1 MALVHSPRIVTD
13 NLVLCVD
20 AANTKSYPGSGT
32 TWYDLSGNGNHW
44 TIEGTVSHGND
55 TVATSTKVFSMT
67 ASGDS
72 NRIVSPATGRNGN
85 DYTIMCATRYTST
98 TASTQER
105 ILSGNDYDPNWLLGH
120 WDGNIS
126 VHFAGGWIGSS
137 GGNAPIPGATDWA
150 IYTCSRDHSAD
161 DQDYWVNGTKA
172 INDNSSGSNGPDI
185 LIVGG
190 GGDSS
195 EYSNCACGFVIVYD
209 KVLTDSEIKQ
219 NFDALKGRFGL

>member
-1 MALVHSPRIVTD
+1 M
-13 NLVLCVD
+13 D
-20 AANTKSYPGSGT
+20 AANTKSYTGTGT
-32 TWYDLSGNGNHW
+32 TWYDLSGNENHW

-105 ILSGNDYDPNWLLGH
+105 ILSTNDTDPNWLLGH
-120 WDGNIS
+120 WDGYRS
-126 VHFAGGWIGSS
+126 VHFAGSWIGSS
-137 GGNAPIPGATDWA
+137 SGNAPITGETDWA

-161 DQDYWVNGTKA
+161 TQSMWVNKTKA
-172 INDNSSGSNGPDI
+172 VTDSSSGSNGPDI
-185 LIVGG
+185 LVVGG
-190 GGDSS
+190 GYSNL

-219 NFDALKGRFGL
+219 NYNALRGRYGL